1 MLELLYPINS
11 LFFYRLIFMAT
22 LLIAEGMFC
31 YKFKRK
37 DKFVIKLIIA
47 ILACF
52 LFALAFP
59 IPTGNAFYSMA
70 MFLIMFAFTFVM
82 ALWLFKENW
91 RMILFSLICAYT
103 AEHAAYELYMM
114 LHCFIVANDSA
125 LGGLYDYDKLRLFAN
140 SVDLTLWIA
149 SFINVYWIIFL
160 LFARRIVKGESFH
173 EETRYSLVII
183 GIFYILI
190 NVVINSVV
198 SYYSSI
204 HFERIYIG
212 LVSMINFICCAFGIM
227 FIFEV
232 YYRNNLNRKYEII
245 QAIRKGEKEQYQLS
259 KQTIDM
265 INVKCHDFR
274 HQIRDM
280 GRYNHIDENVIKNIN
295 SYIDIYDSV
304 IKTSNKTLNI
314 ILGEKSL
321 ICNKYNIKFS
331 CVADGQLISFMEEE
345 DIYSL
350 FGNIID
356 NAIDAVKELEEDKR
370 IIILKIKA
378 IGNLVSI
385 SSKNSFSGEIKMV
398 NGLPK
403 TSKGD
408 SAYHGFGLQSVKM
421 ICAKYD
427 GSMEIDAENNIFR
440 INLLFTI

>member
-1 MLELLYPINS
+1 
-11 LFFYRLIFMAT
+11 
-22 LLIAEGMFC
+22 
-31 YKFKRK
+31 
-37 DKFVIKLIIA
+37 
-47 ILACF
+47 
-52 LFALAFP
+52 
-59 IPTGNAFYSMA
+59 
-70 MFLIMFAFTFVM
+70 
-82 ALWLFKENW
+82 
-91 RMILFSLICAYT
+91 
-103 AEHAAYELYMM
+103 
-114 LHCFIVANDSA
+114 
-125 LGGLYDYDKLRLFAN
+125 
-140 SVDLTLWIA
+140 
-149 SFINVYWIIFL
+149 
-160 LFARRIVKGESFH
+160 
-173 EETRYSLVII
+173 
-183 GIFYILI
+183 
-190 NVVINSVV
+190 
-198 SYYSSI
+198 
-204 HFERIYIG
+204 
-212 LVSMINFICCAFGIM
+212 MINFICCAFGIM

-295 SYIDIYDSV
+295 SYIDIYDSA

-321 ICNKYNIKFS
+321 ICNKYNIMFS